1 VESES
6 ILISIRKI
14 IRAIHLE
21 SKKVQKTYGVSIPQL
36 MVMHYLSTRPE
47 FSARMGDINKFLHL
61 NPSTVTGIISRLEMC
76 DLVMRVPDVHDKR
89 VSKALLTA
97 KGLRL
102 VENKPQLLHDRL
114 AENLA
119 KLPADRQLALSR
131 AFSTVTQ
138 LLDIQDLDASPL
150 MILEDPA

>member
-21 SKKVQKTYGVSIPQL
+21 SKKVQRTYGVSIPQL

-61 NPSTVTGIISRLEMC
+61 NPSTITGIISRLEQR
-76 DLVMRVPDVHDKR
+76 DLVMRVPDAHDKR

-114 AENLA
+114 AEHLA
-119 KLPADRQLALSR
+119 KLPADRQLALSQ
-131 AFSTVTQ
+131 AFATVTQ